1 MSIIFSV
8 GILALCCLVVWRET
22 RSMVDVAAI
31 TANAV
36 STTSRSDAEEPWQP
50 SVPPIHT
57 CRIENGTVAIPTSA
71 PRFVIIGAQKAG
83 TSSLFRYL
91 LDHPDAVPTRNWS
104 TKNSTEVHFFD
115 NKFPW
120 GERKWFDSDEDFH
133 CHVRRVYVQTQY
145 DYPALLADA
154 SNNTNGSNDAG
165 TGRLFS
171 FEKTPR
177 YITDARRLPRL
188 LRQILPWMD
197 RVVVS
202 L

>member
-71 PRFVIIGAQKAG
+71 PRFVIIGAQKCA
-83 TSSLFRYL
+83 TTTLF
-91 LDHPDAVPTRNWS
+91 
-104 TKNSTEVHFFD
+104 E
-115 NKFPW
+115 
-120 GERKWFDSDEDFH
+120 
-133 CHVRRVYVQTQY
+133 
-145 DYPALLADA
+145 
-154 SNNTNGSNDAG
+154 
-165 TGRLFS
+165 
-171 FEKTPR
+171 
-177 YITDARRLPRL
+177 L
-188 LRQILPWMD
+188 LRQHPDINMPLEKEVPFFTGDDCSPQAWDESLAWTPTD
-197 RVVVS
+197 RARCGHES
-202 L
+202 G